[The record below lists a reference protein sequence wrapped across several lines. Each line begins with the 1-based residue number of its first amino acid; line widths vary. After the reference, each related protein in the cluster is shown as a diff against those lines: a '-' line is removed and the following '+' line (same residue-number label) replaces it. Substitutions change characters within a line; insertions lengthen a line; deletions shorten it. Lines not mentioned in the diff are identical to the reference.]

1 VIKER
6 FYMAL
11 ALEGIKIIDLTRYAP
26 GPYCT
31 MILADLGAEV
41 IKIEEGIVGQG
52 VPEFP
57 PPGSPYD
64 PLNRNK
70 RSMVLNLKMDAGR
83 DIFYRLARNADVV
96 VEGFRPGV
104 VRRLGIDYEA
114 LKKLN
119 GRLVYCSIS
128 GYGQSGP
135 YRDLPGHDINYIAQA
150 GAMGLMLTP
159 AIPGNLI
166 GDMAGGGMQAAIGIL
181 AALMA
186 RTQTGKGQ
194 LIDIAIA
201 DGITSL
207 ACLYLAE
214 FLRTNKI
221 PPKEY
226 RISVGAAP
234 FYNIYETKDGRFI
247 TIAAHPEPR
256 FFANLCK
263 VLGCEH
269 LISFHTDVAKAEEI
283 RASFKN
289 AFLTRTRDEW
299 FDLLMKAD
307 TAVGKVYDIHEL
319 SSDPQ
324 VLHREMVVEVEDPA
338 KGKVRQ
344 VGIGIKLS
352 ETPGKIRKLAPH
364 PGEDTKAILV
374 ELGFSE
380 EEMERLYHDKV
391 VAG

>member
-1 VIKER
+1 MV
-6 FYMAL
+6 L
-11 ALEGIKIIDLTRYAP
+11 ALDGIKIIDLTRYAP

-41 IKIEEGIVGQG
+41 IKVEEGIAGQG

-57 PPGSPYD
+57 APGSPYD

-70 RSMVLNLKMDAGR
+70 RSIVLNLKAQAGR
-83 DIFYRLARNADVV
+83 DMFYRLAQKADVV

-104 VRRLGIDYEA
+104 VGRLGIDYEA

-119 GRLVYCSIS
+119 DRLVYCSIS
-128 GYGQSGP
+128 GYGQGGP

-150 GAMGLMLTP
+150 GAMGLMLGP

-186 RTQTGKGQ
+186 RGGTGKGQ
-194 LIDIAIA
+194 FVDIAIT
-201 DGITSL
+201 DGVISL
-207 ACLYLAE
+207 CCLYLAE
-214 FLRTNKI
+214 VLRKNEM
-221 PPKEY
+221 PQREY
-226 RISVGAAP
+226 QISVGVAP
-234 FYNIYETKDGRFI
+234 FYNFYETKDGKFI
-247 TIAAHPEPR
+247 TIGAHPEPR

-263 VLGCEH
+263 VLGCEY
-269 LISFHTDVAKAEEI
+269 LIPFHTDPVKADEI
-283 RASFKN
+283 RMVFRTT
-289 AFLTRTRDEW
+289 FLTKTRDEW

-307 TAVGKVYDIHEL
+307 TAVGKVYRLDEIAT
-319 SSDPQ
+319 DPQ
-324 VLHREMVVEVEDPA
+324 VLHRQMVMEVEDL
-338 KGKVRQ
+338 KEGKVRQ

-352 ETPGKIRKLAPH
+352 ETPGKIRKLAPR
-364 PGEDTKAILV
+364 PGEDTKAILD
-374 ELGFSE
+374 ELGYSE
-380 EEMERLYHDKV
+380 AEVERLYREKV

>member
-1 VIKER
+1 
-6 FYMAL
+6 MTL
-11 ALEGIKIIDLTRYAP
+11 ALEGVKIVDLTRYAP

-41 IKIEEGIVGQG
+41 IKVEEGIVGQG

-57 PPGSPYD
+57 SPGSPYD

-70 RSMVLNLKMDAGR
+70 RSIVLNLKAQAGR
-83 DIFYRLARNADVV
+83 DIFYRLAGNADVM

-104 VRRLGIDYEA
+104 VGRLGIDYEA

-119 GRLVYCSIS
+119 DRLIYCSIS
-128 GYGQSGP
+128 GYGQNGP

-150 GAMGLMLTP
+150 GVMGLMLDP
-159 AIPGNLI
+159 VIPGNLI

-186 RTQTGKGQ
+186 RVKTGKGQ
-194 LIDIAIA
+194 FVDIAIT
-201 DGITSL
+201 DGVVSL
-207 ACLYLAE
+207 CCLYLAE
-214 FLRTNKI
+214 VLRKNEM
-221 PPKEY
+221 PQREY
-226 RISVGAAP
+226 RMSVGAAP
-234 FYNIYETKDGRFI
+234 LYNVYETQDGKLI

-263 VLGCEH
+263 ALGCEY
-269 LISFHTDVAKAEEI
+269 LIPFHTDVAKAEEI
-283 RASFKN
+283 KAVLKE
-289 AFLTRTRDEW
+289 AFLKRTRDEW

-307 TAVGKVYDIHEL
+307 TAVGKVNGIAEVVI
-319 SSDPQ
+319 DPQ
-324 VLHREMVVEVEDPA
+324 VLHRQMVVEVEDPVE
-338 KGKVRQ
+338 GKVRH

-352 ETPGKIRKLAPH
+352 ETPGKIRSLAPR

-374 ELGFSE
+374 ELGYSQGE
-380 EEMERLYHDKV
+380 IERLYHEKV